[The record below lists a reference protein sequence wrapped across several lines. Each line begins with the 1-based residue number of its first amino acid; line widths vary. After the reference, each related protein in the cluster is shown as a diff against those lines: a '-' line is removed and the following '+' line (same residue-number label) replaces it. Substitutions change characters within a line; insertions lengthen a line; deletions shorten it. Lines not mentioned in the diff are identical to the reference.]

1 MANFLDWHDLNETQ
15 IIHLERTIVA
25 DEVKSLLESYMKI
38 PFQVGPKRE
47 IAIDFHFHNYA
58 FCKERAFDAR
68 RIAAFMSIMNCLF
81 IRDTNSTSPLNNAEE
96 SFSYFRDLI
105 LRHSVQRPPR
115 SIQIFSRDDVD
126 PIIDYALESYFRQFL
141 VYKYIFT
148 PKTRLVFRQVLPNSV
163 ETPRPPPL
171 LSAGFKISAP
181 ADTLVVEAAR
191 QEPQLLRQAS
201 GHGSS
206 DKKKH

>member
-1 MANFLDWHDLNETQ
+1 MANFLDWRDLNETQ

-47 IAIDFHFHNYA
+47 IAVDFHFHNYA

-68 RIAAFMSIMNCLF
+68 RIAAFMSIMNDLF
-81 IRDTNSTSPLNNAEE
+81 TRDTSSSSPLSNTED

-115 SIQIFSRDDVD
+115 SIKIFNREDVD
-126 PIIDYALESYFRQFL
+126 PMIDYVLESYFRQFQ

-148 PKTRLVFRQVLPNSV
+148 PKTRLVLRQVLPNST
-163 ETPRPPPL
+163 ETPRPPPS
-171 LSAGFKISAP
+171 LSTGFKVSVP
-181 ADTLVVEAAR
+181 KVDSVEPNE
-191 QEPQLLRQAS
+191 EPLKQDAHLSRKQS
-201 GHGSS
+201 KMH
-206 DKKKH
+206 